1 MELTTVMIMTPMQ
14 DIQFPDVKALNGAV
28 ALSHLGIIS
37 AEGADAASFLHGQL
51 SQDVTGQ
58 LTSQARLAAFC
69 SAKGRML
76 ASFVVVKPQTDTF
89 WLVTDAQVLP
99 AALKRLS
106 MFVMRAKARL
116 SDAAVALSAVG
127 LMGSTAREW
136 LGDAAPAEPW
146 QANPHAPSGGQVVR
160 LPDVLGAPR
169 WLWLGPLDAAQALL
183 QALPALPLTTWQWL
197 DVMSGVVR
205 IEPATVDQFVP
216 QMVNYEL
223 VGGVHFQKGCY
234 PGQEIVARS
243 QYRGTLKR
251 RTFLL
256 HGPALIQAG
265 QEVFSAADPGQP
277 AGMVANAAAI
287 PTPDGQPGTA
297 FSALVELKWQA
308 LDTGWHLGS
317 AEGPALAL
325 GAMPYEVPLGTSND

>member
-1 MELTTVMIMTPMQ
+1 MQ
-14 DIQFPDVKALNGAV
+14 AIHFPDPNAFDGAAV
-28 ALSHLGIIS
+28 LPHLGIVS
-37 AEGADAASFLHGQL
+37 AEGLDAATFLHGQL

-58 LTSQARLAAFC
+58 PASQARLGAFC

-76 ASFVVVKPQTDTF
+76 ASFLTIRPQAESF

-106 MFVMRAKARL
+106 MFVLRAKARL
-116 SDAAVALSAVG
+116 SDASATMSAVG
-127 LMGSTAREW
+127 LIGPSARLW
-136 LGDAAPAEPW
+136 LGDEAQALSEPW
-146 QANPHAPSGGQVVR
+146 QVAPHAASGGQVVR
-160 LPDVLGAPR
+160 LPDVLGAAR
-169 WLWLGPLDAAQALL
+169 WLWIGPAEQAQAITA
-183 QALPALPLTTWQWL
+183 ALPALSVADWQWL

-223 VGGVHFQKGCY
+223 VGGVNFQKGCY

-256 HGPALIQAG
+256 HGDGPMQAG
-265 QEVFSAADPGQP
+265 QEVFSSNDASQP

-287 PTPDGQPGTA
+287 PGGSA

-308 LDTGWHLGS
+308 LNDGWQLGS
-317 AEGPALAL
+317 AEGPALSL
-325 GAMPYEVPLGTSND
+325 GAMPYEVPLGSNAD

>member
-1 MELTTVMIMTPMQ
+1 MQ
-14 DIQFPDVKALNGAV
+14 SPHFPDPQAFDGAAL
-28 ALSHLGIIS
+28 LPHLGIVS
-37 AEGADAASFLHGQL
+37 AEGQDAASFLHGQL

-58 LTSQARLAAFC
+58 SASQARLAAFC

-76 ASFVVVKPQTDTF
+76 ASFVVLRPQPESF
-89 WLVTDAQVLP
+89 WLLTDAQVLP

-106 MFVMRAKARL
+106 MFVLRAKAKL
-116 SDAAVALSAVG
+116 SDASGTLSAVG
-127 LMGSTAREW
+127 LVGAAARQW
-136 LGDAAPAEPW
+136 LGDQAAGEPW
-146 QANPHAPSGGQVVR
+146 QATLHAASGGQVVR
-160 LPDVLGAPR
+160 LPDVLGAAR
-169 WLWLGPLDAAQALL
+169 WLWIGPADQAQALVA
-183 QALPALPLTTWQWL
+183 ALPALPLADWQWL

-223 VGGVHFQKGCY
+223 VGGVNFQKGCY

-256 HGPALIQAG
+256 HADSPMEAG
-265 QEVFSAADPGQP
+265 QEVFSVTDTSQP
-277 AGMVANAAAI
+277 AGLVANAAAA
-287 PTPDGQPGTA
+287 PGGGT

-308 LDTGWHLGS
+308 LDDGWRLGS
-317 AEGPALAL
+317 ADGPALSL
-325 GAMPYEVPLGTSND
+325 GAMPYEVPLGSAAD

>member
-14 DIQFPDVKALNGAV
+14 DFHFPDPKALNGAV

-58 LTSQARLAAFC
+58 APHQARLAAFC

-76 ASFVVVKPQTDTF
+76 ASFIVVKPLPETF

-106 MFVMRAKARL
+106 MFVLRAKAKL
-116 SDAAVALSAVG
+116 SDAVGKLSPVG
-127 LMGSTAREW
+127 LVGPSAQAW

-146 QANPHAPSGGQVVR
+146 QASLHAASGGHVVR
-160 LPDVLGAPR
+160 LPDVLGSPR
-169 WLWLGPLDAAQALL
+169 WLWIGPVEAAEAL
-183 QALPALPLTTWQWL
+183 AKILPALPLATWQWL

-205 IEPATVDQFVP
+205 IEPSTVDQFVP

-256 HGPALIQAG
+256 HGPAPMQAG
-265 QEVFSAADPGQP
+265 QEVFSSADPGQP

-287 PTPDGQPGTA
+287 PAANGQPGTT

-308 LDTGWHLGS
+308 LGNGWHLGS

-325 GAMPYEVPLGTSND
+325 GTMPYEVPLGTSDD

>member
-1 MELTTVMIMTPMQ
+1 MQ
-14 DIQFPDVKALNGAV
+14 DFHFPDPKALNGAV
-28 ALSHLGIIS
+28 SLSHLGIIS

-58 LTSQARLAAFC
+58 TSNQARLAAFC

-76 ASFVVVKPQTDTF
+76 ASFIVVKPLPETLWLLTDG
-89 WLVTDAQVLP
+89 QVLP
-99 AALKRLS
+99 TALKRLS

-116 SDAAVALSAVG
+116 SDAASVLSAVG
-127 LMGSTAREW
+127 LVGPAAGQW
-136 LGDAAPAEPW
+136 LGDSALADPW
-146 QANPHAPSGGQVVR
+146 QASPHAASGGHVVR

-169 WLWLGPLDAAQALL
+169 WLWIGPVEAAQALVS
-183 QALPALPLTTWQWL
+183 ALPALPLAYWQWL

-256 HGPALIQAG
+256 HGNAPIQAG

-287 PTPDGQPGTA
+287 PTLDGQASTA

-308 LDTGWHLGS
+308 LENGWHLGS
-317 AEGPALAL
+317 SEGPALAL
-325 GAMPYEVPLGTSND
+325 GTMPYEVPLGTSDD

>member
-1 MELTTVMIMTPMQ
+1 MQ
-14 DIQFPDVKALNGAV
+14 DFHFPDPKALNGAV

-58 LTSQARLAAFC
+58 APHQARLAAFC

-76 ASFVVVKPQTDTF
+76 ASFIVVKPLPETF

-106 MFVMRAKARL
+106 MFVLRAKAKL
-116 SDAAVALSAVG
+116 SDAASTLSAVG
-127 LMGSTAREW
+127 LVGPSAQAW
-136 LGDAAPAEPW
+136 LGDSAPADPW
-146 QANPHAPSGGQVVR
+146 QASPHAASGGQVVR

-169 WLWLGPLDAAQALL
+169 WLWIGPVDAAQSLVKTM
-183 QALPALPLTTWQWL
+183 PALPLATWQWL

-205 IEPATVDQFVP
+205 IEPSTVDQFVP

-256 HGPALIQAG
+256 HGPALMQAG
-265 QEVFSAADPGQP
+265 QEVFSSADPGQP
-277 AGMVANAAAI
+277 AGLVANAAAI
-287 PTPDGQPGTA
+287 PAADGQPSSA

-308 LDTGWHLGS
+308 LENGWHLGS

-325 GAMPYEVPLGTSND
+325 GTMPYEVPLGTSDD

>member
-1 MELTTVMIMTPMQ
+1 MTPMQ
-14 DIQFPDVKALNGAV
+14 APHFPDPAAFDGAT
-28 ALSHLGIIS
+28 LLPHLGIVS
-37 AEGADAASFLHGQL
+37 AEGLDAASFLHGQL

-58 LTSQARLAAFC
+58 TSSQARLAAFC

-76 ASFVVVKPQTDTF
+76 ASFTVLRPQVESF
-89 WLVTDAQVLP
+89 WLLTDAQVLP

-106 MFVMRAKARL
+106 MFVMRAKAKL
-116 SDAAVALSAVG
+116 SDASATLSAVG
-127 LMGSTAREW
+127 LIGPAARQW
-136 LGDAAPAEPW
+136 LGEQAPNEAW
-146 QANPHAPSGGQVVR
+146 QVTPHAGTGGQVVR
-160 LPDVLGAPR
+160 LPDVLGAAR
-169 WLWLGPLDAAQALL
+169 WLWVGPAEQAQVLTT
-183 QALPALPLTTWQWL
+183 ALPALPETDWQWL
-197 DVMSGVVR
+197 EVMSGVVR

-223 VGGVHFQKGCY
+223 VGGVNFQKGCY

-256 HGPALIQAG
+256 HGDGPMQAG
-265 QEVFSAADPGQP
+265 QEVFSGSDASQP
-277 AGMVANAAAI
+277 AGMVANAAAV
-287 PTPDGQPGTA
+287 PGGPA

-308 LDTGWHLGS
+308 LDDGWRLGS

-325 GAMPYEVPLGTSND
+325 GAMPYEVPLGSAAD